1 MKCPSCGKEIEPGH
15 LYCESCGLEIRIVPD
30 FEPEIENSITETLS
44 TVGEEIQ
51 GREAEGKE
59 QETEKNGGE
68 HEGFFLEEMNRSRI
82 RSRVIS
88 LAAAL
93 LAIVIAVPLLYIH
106 YSASYQAQKAEK
118 LADQGKYQEAA
129 ALLEKAGRQEGDVV
143 RNTLLLASCYE
154 QLDDTEKAIQVL
166 TEEIDKGQFPSE
178 EMEKLY
184 ERVIRLYEKQGR
196 FDEINDLLSN
206 CGDESITTAF
216 QHYMALPPVYN
227 YESGNYDEV
236 LYLRLQANTTG
247 HIYYTLDGTTP
258 TASSEVYT
266 SPIFLEAGRYQ
277 VNAVFINEYGIESEV
292 VRNWYAIN
300 LTVPEA
306 PAVLPESGKYQ
317 VPTMIEMDIPVG
329 CSIYYTTDKSEPDS
343 NSILYTGP
351 ISMPLGRSNYKFV
364 VISEEGV
371 KSEVTSRS
379 YEFTMDGS
387 VSLNAASGAIIRA
400 LMAQHIL
407 TDEKGHAFGETG
419 IHSFVYETV
428 VQIENSYY
436 YIFGEYVTDSNGNRK
451 KEERM
456 YAVEVYTGTP
466 NRLVYDEN
474 GQMGLI
480 PLI

>member
-15 LYCESCGLEIRIVPD
+15 LYCETCGLEIRIVPD

-51 GREAEGKE
+51 RKENEQQE
-59 QETEKNGGE
+59 QEKDDREQE
-68 HEGFFLEEMNRSRI
+68 SFFLEEMNRSRL
-82 RSRVIS
+82 RSRIIS

-93 LAIVIAVPLLYIH
+93 IAIAVAIPLLYIH
-106 YSASYQAQKAEK
+106 YSASYQTQKAEK
-118 LADQGKYQEAA
+118 LASQGKYQEAA
-129 ALLEKAGRQEGDVV
+129 ELLEKAGRKDGDVIQ
-143 RNTLLLASCYE
+143 NTLLLASCYE
-154 QLDDTEKAIQVL
+154 ELGDSEKALLVL
-166 TEEIDKGQFPSE
+166 QKEIDRGQFSSD

-184 ERVIRLYEKQGR
+184 ERAIQLYEKEGS
-196 FDEINDLLSN
+196 FDEINSLLTA
-206 CGDESITTAF
+206 CQDESISTAF

-258 TASSEVYT
+258 TAASEVYT
-266 SPIFLEAGRYQ
+266 SPIFLKAGRYQ
-277 VNAVFINEYGIESEV
+277 VNSIFINEYGIESEV

-317 VPTMIEMDIPVG
+317 VPTMIEMDIPVD

-343 NSILYTGP
+343 NSIPYTEP
-351 ISMPLGRSNYKFV
+351 IAMPLGRSNYKFI
-364 VISEEGV
+364 VISDEGV

-379 YEFTMDGS
+379 YEFIIDGS
-387 VSLNAASGAIIRA
+387 VSLNTASSAIVRA

-436 YIFGEYVTDSNGNRK
+436 YIFGEYVTDGNGNRK

-456 YAVEVYTGTP
+456 YAVEVYTGIP
-466 NRLVYDEN
+466 NRLIYDEN